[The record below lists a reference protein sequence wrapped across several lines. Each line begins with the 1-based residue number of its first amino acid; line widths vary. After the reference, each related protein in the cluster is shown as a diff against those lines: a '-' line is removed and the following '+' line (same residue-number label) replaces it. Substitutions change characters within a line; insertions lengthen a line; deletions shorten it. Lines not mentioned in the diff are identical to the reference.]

1 MSGNLTAYSL
11 SELSLFV
18 VSIMTA
24 GGGLLAVFFKGIT
37 RSRCSDIN
45 CCCGLLKCERKPPTV
60 EELRVMNEDD
70 KPILPDIEED
80 KSSLPVTEEEN
91 NV

>member
-24 GGGLLAVFFKGIT
+24 GGGLLTVFFKGIT
-37 RSRCSDIN
+37 RSRCSDIR
-45 CCCGLLKCERKPPTV
+45 CCCGLLQCERKPPTA
-60 EELRVMNEDD
+60 EELRIMNEDD